1 MRVPEDD
8 AVERDSRSRWVGKGA
23 FEELIPERI
32 RGTIEAI
39 VEEELEERWVPRAR
53 SESARLAPVIGM
65 GSVQNAQHQPWR
77 DHNHD
82 AARPDRG

>member
-65 GSVQNAQHQPWR
+65 GSAHERSAP
-77 DHNHD
+77 
-82 AARPDRG
+82 ALARPQS